1 MVPDEHPGETHGEYP
16 IWCGH
21 DTFVQRE
28 PSELSNA
35 CFSYI
40 PAILDIHGRTE
51 FMFENW
57 WVSQINGHIP
67 LNQLAIS

>member
-51 FMFENW
+51 FMFEN
-57 WVSQINGHIP
+57 
-67 LNQLAIS
+67 